1 MRVRG
6 GWGLLLT
13 RLGLALDPNP
23 NPNPNHNH
31 NHDPN
36 PNPNQVDQGK
46 AAYYVEEYL
55 DQVFP
60 KLSVIEDVK
69 LIL

>member
-1 MRVRG
+1 ME
-6 GWGLLLT
+6 LLPKLH
-13 RLGLALDPNP
+13 GEAA
-23 NPNPNHNH
+23 
-31 NHDPN
+31 
-36 PNPNQVDQGK
+36 VDQGK